1 MHNVYTYGA
10 VKRFIKK
17 RWGTLLFSPIYCEM
31 NCTAF
36 GNLHMQICYLYAL
49 LKMILPY
56 IQFIHAGGYIPD
68 NFCCRLGHNLRTP

>member
-1 MHNVYTYGA
+1 MCFIYFKAQLSKKERKPHNSMHNVYTYGA
-10 VKRFIKK
+10 VKCFIKK

-49 LKMILPY
+49 LKMILHY
-56 IQFIHAGGYIPD
+56 I
-68 NFCCRLGHNLRTP
+68 

>member
-1 MHNVYTYGA
+1 VMCFIYFKAQLSKKESKPHNSMHNVYTYGA
-10 VKRFIKK
+10 VKCFIKK

-49 LKMILPY
+49 LKMILHY
-56 IQFIHAGGYIPD
+56 I
-68 NFCCRLGHNLRTP
+68 